1 MNEKTRGACVQLVNA
16 GPLFTCI
23 SNSDLMGF
31 DDFICSIWTLLTI
44 GYFVQIVECT
54 QNRVCMLSFTPK
66 TSVYIGGH
74 LGNLFAFELLLLS
87 RLNDVATK
95 VYNIRT
101 HALPFAVKLRC

>member
-1 MNEKTRGACVQLVNA
+1 MDVINRWIFRSNRGMHTKQ
-16 GPLFTCI
+16 G
-23 SNSDLMGF
+23 
-31 DDFICSIWTLLTI
+31 
-44 GYFVQIVECT
+44 
-54 QNRVCMLSFTPK
+54 MLSFT
-66 TSVYIGGH
+66 VYIGGH

>member
-1 MNEKTRGACVQLVNA
+1 
-16 GPLFTCI
+16 
-23 SNSDLMGF
+23 MGF
-31 DDFICSIWTLLTI
+31 DDFICSIWTLLTV

-54 QNRVCMLSFTPK
+54 QNRVCYHSLQKPLFTLEA
-66 TSVYIGGH
+66 IWGIC
-74 LGNLFAFELLLLS
+74 LQLS